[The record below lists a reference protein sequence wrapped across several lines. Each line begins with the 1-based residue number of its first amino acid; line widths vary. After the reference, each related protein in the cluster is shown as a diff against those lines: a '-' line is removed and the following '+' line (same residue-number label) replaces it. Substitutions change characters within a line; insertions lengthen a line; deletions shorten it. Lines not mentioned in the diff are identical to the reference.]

1 MLLMDSS
8 WFRGDTEA
16 DWELCGPCQLLIC
29 VTGACLVMG
38 RKTPPF
44 CKAKLFAYELEEL
57 STLQQLNNRLRVFR
71 EMMGETVVYS
81 KQNLLEVYSRKK
93 PQRPFACRNS
103 KSATW
108 KPGMKKLY
116 FSKIRYRVETVLFKY
131 HRQQI
136 FKSSVINGIKDR

>member
-1 MLLMDSS
+1 MWAMPVAHLCNRCML
-8 WFRGDTEA
+8 GDGE
-16 DWELCGPCQLLIC
+16 
-29 VTGACLVMG
+29 
-38 RKTPPF
+38 KNPF

-103 KSATW
+103 KSAT
-108 KPGMKKLY
+108 
-116 FSKIRYRVETVLFKY
+116 
-131 HRQQI
+131 
-136 FKSSVINGIKDR
+136 